1 MKFAKL
7 SLVAI
12 MAMGVSAFADV
23 QNIKVSG
30 DAKLYYHTQDD
41 GGNDLFDRASGMGQA
56 GLDLSVSADLANGVA
71 GKMSITA
78 LNTLGLE
85 NNLVSAVWEAGLGN
99 QWWVSEAWLAK
110 SFGKTTFKIGRQE
123 LDTPLAF
130 SEKWSIAENTFD
142 AAVVLNQDIP
152 KTTLVAAWVGRGN
165 GNNTGNDRI
174 TNALSTLGI
183 NNANEANNINDIG
196 VRVAGGIGL
205 NFAADGA
212 DPFETYYSDGAY
224 AAGVVTTAI
233 PMTTAQA
240 WYYDVVNVA
249 QAYWLQADVTP
260 IKGLTVGAQ
269 FANVDAED
277 AGLKNDTSAWALK
290 AGYELNGLSL
300 SASYSSV
307 DDGDVYIANTATN
320 YLGGSAQTKLYTE
333 VWWNYGNVGAPDTDA
348 WNLTAEYSLKNVAD
362 FGLYYT
368 GTSTDNRALADLT
381 EITLTASKSFG
392 NLDTTLAYIYT
403 DYDIAGSD
411 EINTIQVY
419 LTYNF

>member
-7 SLVAI
+7 SLAAI

-23 QNIKVSG
+23 KNIKVGG
-30 DAKLYYHTQDD
+30 DAKLFYSTSDKND
-41 GGNDLFDRASGMGQA
+41 GDLFDKASSMGQA
-56 GLDLSVSADLANGVA
+56 GLNVSVSADLANSVA
-71 GKMSITA
+71 GKMSVTA

-110 SFGKTTFKIGRQE
+110 TFGKTTVKVGRQE

-130 SEKWSIAENTFD
+130 SEKWSIATNTFD

-165 GNNTGNDRI
+165 GNAARNILKLGNKA
-174 TNALSTLGI
+174 T
-183 NNANEANNINDIG
+183 EAEA
-196 VRVAGGIGL
+196 AGGIGL

-277 AGLKNDTSAWALK
+277 AGLKNDTSAWAAK
-290 AGYELNGLSL
+290 VGYELNGLSL

-307 DDGDVYIANTATN
+307 DDGDVHIANTATN
-320 YLGGSAQTKLYTE
+320 YLGGTSQSKLYTE
-333 VWWNYGNVGAPDTDA
+333 AWWTYGKVSAPDVDA
-348 WNLTAEYSLKNVAD
+348 WNLTAEYGLKDVAD

-368 GTSTDNRALADLT
+368 GASQDSTDADMT
-381 EITLTASKSFG
+381 EVALTASKSFG
-392 NLDTTLAYIYT
+392 SLDTTLAYVYV
-403 DYDIAGSD
+403 DIDGENDGDA
-411 EINTIQVY
+411 ENIVQVY

>member
-7 SLVAI
+7 SLAAI

-30 DAKLYYHTQDD
+30 DAKLYYHTSDAGD
-41 GGNDLFDRASGMGQA
+41 IDMFDKANSMGQA
-56 GLDLSVSADLANGVA
+56 GIDLSVSANLANGVA
-71 GKMSITA
+71 GKLEITA

-85 NNLVSAVWEAGLGN
+85 NNLVSQVWEAGLGN
-99 QWWVSEAWLAK
+99 QWWASEAWIAK
-110 SFGKTTFKIGRQE
+110 TFGKTTFKIGRQE
-123 LDTPLAF
+123 LDTPFAF

-165 GNNTGNDRI
+165 GNTALNDR
-174 TNALSTLGI
+174 LGGI
-183 NNANEANNINDIG
+183 NEAKDAEA
-196 VRVAGGIGL
+196 AGGIGL

-224 AAGVVTTAI
+224 AAGIVTTAI

-249 QAYWLQADVTP
+249 QAYWLQADVAP
-260 IKGLTVGAQ
+260 MKGLTVGVQ
-269 FANVDAED
+269 YANVDAED
-277 AGLKNDTSAWALK
+277 AGLKNDTSAWAAK
-290 AGYELNGLSL
+290 VGYELSGLSL

-307 DDGDVYIANTATN
+307 DDGDVYIANTATG
-320 YLGGSAQTKLYTE
+320 YLGGTAQSKLYTE
-333 VWWNYGNVGAPDTDA
+333 AWWSYGQVSAPDTDA
-348 WNLTAEYSLKNVAD
+348 WTLTAEYSLENVAD
-362 FGLYYT
+362 LGLYYT
-368 GTSTDNRALADLT
+368 GTSTDNAKKNDMT
-381 EITLTASKSFG
+381 EVTLTASKKIG

-403 DYDIAGSD
+403 DFDAPNSD
-411 EINTIQVY
+411 AENTVQVY